1 MYIRQYK
8 MIFILCDT
16 FWNISWSRGIIPC
29 ESFGIPPKYSV
40 RAVRSMTDQGRATA
54 THAESREIQA
64 EQWTGS
70 DIEDKSNTK

>member
-1 MYIRQYK
+1 
-8 MIFILCDT
+8 
-16 FWNISWSRGIIPC
+16 
-29 ESFGIPPKYSV
+29 
-40 RAVRSMTDQGRATA
+40 MTDQGRATA